1 MAIFIA
7 LSAAVLVLIGV
18 LLARRPREQSFTLAI
33 AAPIA
38 EQVTGLTA
46 RSAEF
51 LADLRDRGLDLNAPR
66 QIDLH
71 FVANTERSAKELM
84 RSLRSE
90 FPGSKLERSRS
101 DPADSMRPPWR
112 VTCVVE
118 APVSAIVQP
127 PAIERRVRVAT
138 SVGAVHAG
146 WGTAVEKR

>member
-18 LLARRPREQSFTLAI
+18 LLTRRPREQSFTLAV

-38 EQVTGLTA
+38 EQVTGLAA

-84 RSLRSE
+84 HSLRSE
-90 FPGSKLERSRS
+90 FPGSKLELSRS
-101 DPADSMRPPWR
+101 DPGDSMRPPWR
-112 VTCVVE
+112 VTCVVQ

-127 PAIERRVRVAT
+127 PAIEHRVRVAS
-138 SVGAVHAG
+138 SVGAVHNG